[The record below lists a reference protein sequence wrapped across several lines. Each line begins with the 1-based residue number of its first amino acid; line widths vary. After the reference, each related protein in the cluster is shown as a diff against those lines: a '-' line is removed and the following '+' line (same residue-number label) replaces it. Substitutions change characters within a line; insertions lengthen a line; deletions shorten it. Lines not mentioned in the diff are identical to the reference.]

1 VGYLTDA
8 FALKPMVRGVIDAL
22 RSNAALDFCDGDDAS
37 QQGQVCF
44 EATPAL
50 ATLDIPQDPEIRWL
64 SAEQSNSSL
73 VVADKAVFKLLRHV
87 AVGANPEIEIGRRLT
102 EMGYAN
108 AAPLLGS
115 VSRIDAQG
123 TVTTI
128 ALLQGFIRNQ
138 GDAWRW
144 TLDHLAR
151 SFDEYATAQTDEARA
166 EAVAGYDAFAAVVGK
181 RLAELHEALSR
192 ATDDADFAPQ
202 RIDLPTAN
210 DV

>member
-1 VGYLTDA
+1 
-8 FALKPMVRGVIDAL
+8 
-22 RSNAALDFCDGDDAS
+22 
-37 QQGQVCF
+37 
-44 EATPAL
+44 
-50 ATLDIPQDPEIRWL
+50 
-64 SAEQSNSSL
+64 
-73 VVADKAVFKLLRHV
+73 
-87 AVGANPEIEIGRRLT
+87 T

-123 TVTTI
+123 TITTI

-151 SFDEYATAQTDEARA
+151 SFDEYATAQTDESRA
-166 EAVAGYDAFAAVVGK
+166 EAIAGYDAFAAVVGK

-192 ATDDADFAPQ
+192 
-202 RIDLPTAN
+202 
-210 DV
+210 